1 MLTSEAPSAWKARQS
16 IQRKRHTRRIPKRK
30 MREEPETEVMELRG
44 GQLPKKEPHP
54 AGVLGRLCDGE
65 DEGTRGLRYR
75 EQWIF

>member
-1 MLTSEAPSAWKARQS
+1 
-16 IQRKRHTRRIPKRK
+16 

-44 GQLPKKEPHP
+44 GQLPKKDPHP
-54 AGVLGRLCDGE
+54 AGVLGRPRGRE